1 MKSNKAKTEQFA
13 FYSMEIG
20 AERYRERVESCC
32 VKTYA
37 SFANKRKGKNS
48 RENYI
53 SPEGTTPTIPMAS
66 WWCG

>member
-53 SPEGTTPTIPMAS
+53 SRRKELGRKYAHDS
-66 WWCG
+66 YG